1 MHVFWCRIY
10 LAQTQCALWIQHP
23 SAYWC
28 SRCLWWTQ
36 VGPKIRQVLAP
47 DHEGTI
53 VWTGKATL
61 DVVNFSSFH
70 SPDQY
75 EYQDHQ
81 ASSTKA
87 QSCYPRAKRLQAH
100 SRKHEGG
107 SQCTRPSHP
116 RKTQWGRPGRTLVSQ
131 NVQSVSEGL
140 SMFGSEKISHIS
152 SESAQT

>member
-1 MHVFWCRIY
+1 MSSDVESTLHKPNVPCGSNTPVLTDAAGAFGEPKWV
-10 LAQTQCALWIQHP
+10 P
-23 SAYWC
+23 KSD
-28 SRCLWWTQ
+28 RCLHLTNE
-36 VGPKIRQVLAP
+36 
-47 DHEGTI
+47 DTI

-116 RKTQWGRPGRTLVSQ
+116 RQSQWGRPGRTLVSQ